1 MVTNESKRRRV
12 FIKIGTSP
20 MRFCYVFF
28 LNVISVVC
36 LCLLL
41 PLQPAKNMGSAYA
54 SELELFE
61 AVMCEEVVSNAA
73 RNPTIVFSI
82 GQKKAVCYTAF
93 TKVPVKSIIY
103 HNWYHRD
110 VPSAKIRLTLKP
122 PSWSTYSSIE
132 LRKTD
137 IGPWRV
143 EITDEKGN
151 VLEVL
156 RFSVTE

>member
-1 MVTNESKRRRV
+1 
-12 FIKIGTSP
+12 
-20 MRFCYVFF
+20 MRYRCYDFRLVLVAITLFF
-28 LNVISVVC
+28 L
-36 LCLLL
+36 L
-41 PLQPAKNMGSAYA
+41 PFQTVKTVFGAEP
-54 SELELFE
+54 SELQLFQALMSE
-61 AVMCEEVVSNAA
+61 DIYSNAP
-73 RNPTIVFSI
+73 RNPTAVFSVE
-82 GQKKAVCYTAF
+82 QKKAVCYTAF
-93 TKVPVKSIIY
+93 SQVPQKLIIY

-132 LRKTD
+132 LNTSD

-143 EITDEKGN
+143 EITDESGN

>member
-1 MVTNESKRRRV
+1 
-12 FIKIGTSP
+12 
-20 MRFCYVFF
+20 MRNRCLYICLVCVVVYLF
-28 LNVISVVC
+28 L
-36 LCLLL
+36 LQPLL
-41 PLQPAKNMGSAYA
+41 PVKHAGDAHAAQ
-54 SELELFE
+54 LELFQALMAE
-61 AVMCEEVVSNAA
+61 DIFSNAP
-73 RNPTIVFSI
+73 RNPTTAFSVK
-82 GQKKAVCYTAF
+82 QKKAVCF
-93 TKVPVKSIIY
+93 TSFNQVPQKLIIY

-132 LRKTD
+132 LNKTD

-143 EITDEKGN
+143 EITDETGN

>member
-1 MVTNESKRRRV
+1 MGRANMRIRCVYISIV
-12 FIKIGTSP
+12 FVAVNLFLFLPFQPIKH
-20 MRFCYVFF
+20 
-28 LNVISVVC
+28 L
-36 LCLLL
+36 
-41 PLQPAKNMGSAYA
+41 GSADA
-54 SELELFE
+54 SELQLFQ
-61 AVMCEEVVSNAA
+61 ALMCEEVFSNAP
-73 RNPTIVFSI
+73 RNPTAVFSVD
-82 GQKKAVCYTAF
+82 QKKAVCF
-93 TKVPVKSIIY
+93 TSFSQVPKKLIVY

-132 LRKTD
+132 LNKTD

-143 EITDEKGN
+143 EITDETGK